1 MSDEVRA
8 MATLDTLPK
17 FLQRNTERYGDSKV
31 AMREKDRGIWRTYTW
46 REYHEK
52 VRHVTLGL
60 KRLGLGQGHKVAI
73 LGETKPEA
81 YWAELAAQ
89 AAGGVSVGIF
99 ADCIPSEVKYYL
111 THSDAAFVFAHDQEQ
126 VDKVL
131 QIKDE
136 IPQVRKVIYWDP
148 KGLWG
153 YRDPLLMSMQELT
166 DLGQKHEA
174 LNPRL
179 FDEEVRRG
187 TGRDPAVILYTSGT
201 TGLPKGAVVSHEALI
216 RPVEAFVQMEGYGAK
231 DQYVSFIP
239 LAWIGEQIL
248 GVASSLVSGV
258 VVNFPERAETVQAN
272 IREIGPSLLLYAPR
286 QWESVNRS
294 VQAKMMDA
302 SPTKRLAYRLFIP
315 LGYRMADWSLQRRPP
330 GPFWR
335 LLHRVAYWM
344 LFRPLRANLGLTN
357 VRVAYT
363 AGSAVSPEIIRFFQA
378 IGVNVK
384 QLYGSSEMGIITAHR
399 DDDIRPETSGR
410 PLLDTAIIL
419 SHEGEILVR
428 SQGMFMDYY
437 KDPKAYEEKFEG
449 GWFRT
454 GDFGHIDEQGHL
466 IVMDRMEDLRVLS
479 DGKKFSPQYTE
490 VRLRFSPYIKDV
502 LAVGNEKRD
511 FVAVLV
517 NIDLDNVGR
526 WAETK
531 KIPYTTFPDLSQKP
545 EVVAL
550 VRGEIEKVNRTL
562 PEGARVR
569 KFLNLPKEFD
579 PDEAELTRS
588 RKIRRAFLEE
598 RYGDLI
604 EALYSGKELHFMETP
619 VVYRDGRKGVIKSQ
633 IRITS
638 L

>member
-1 MSDEVRA
+1 MGEEHA
-8 MATLDTLPK
+8 MGSVDTLPK
-17 FLQRNTERYGDSKV
+17 FLQRNGDRYGDGKV
-31 AMREKDRGIWRTYTW
+31 AMREKDRGIWKRYTW
-46 REYHEK
+46 KEYYEK
-52 VRHVTLGL
+52 VRHLALGL
-60 KRLGLGQGHKVAI
+60 KRLGLGRGDKVAI

-99 ADCIPSEVKYYL
+99 ADCIPSEVNYYL
-111 THSDAAFVFAHDQEQ
+111 THSDSKFVFAHDQEQ
-126 VDKVL
+126 VDKLL
-131 QIKDE
+131 QIRNQV
-136 IPQVRKVIYWDP
+136 PQVKKVIYWDP

-153 YRDPLLMSMQELT
+153 YRDPLLMPLEELLH
-166 DLGQKHEA
+166 LGQDHERS
-174 LNPRL
+174 NPRL
-179 FDEEVRRG
+179 FEEDVLRG

-216 RPVEAFVQMEGYGAK
+216 RPVEAFVQMEGYCGE

-248 GVASSLVSGV
+248 GVASSLVAGV

-286 QWESVNRS
+286 QWESVNRA

-302 SPTKRLAYRLFIP
+302 SSAKRLVYRLFLP
-315 LGYRMADWSLQRRPP
+315 LGYRMADSSLDRRRSSPL
-330 GPFWR
+330 WR
-335 LLHRVAYWM
+335 MLHWVSHWV
-344 LFRPLRANLGLTN
+344 LFRPLRANLGLKN
-357 VRVAYT
+357 VRAAYT

-410 PLLDTAIIL
+410 PLPGAAIVL
-419 SHEGEILVR
+419 SREGEILVK
-428 SQGMFMDYY
+428 SQGMFMEYY
-437 KDPKAYEEKFEG
+437 KNPEAYREKFDD

-454 GDFGHIDEQGHL
+454 GDFGHIDEEGHL

-479 DGKKFSPQYTE
+479 DGRRFSPQYTE

-502 LAVGNEKRD
+502 LAVGNERRD

-526 WAETK
+526 WAEAR

-550 VRGEIEKVNRTL
+550 VREEIEKVNRTL

-604 EALYSGKELHFMETP
+604 EALYSGEELHSMETP
-619 VVYRDGRKGVIKSQ
+619 VVYRDGRKGVVKSQ